1 MFLKKEFLQDS
12 RKIVRIKFKH
22 LESLNIFMIG
32 HLHIHFSVALTAF
45 FKHRLEIHHV
55 IAASCRY
62 FFTYQMKRKPFL
74 VLGMFRVPKG
84 CGALISIRSKL
95 SWKS

>member
-62 FFTYQMKRKPFL
+62 FFYVPDKKEAVFG
-74 VLGMFRVPKG
+74 LGHV
-84 CGALISIRSKL
+84 SS
-95 SWKS
+95 S